1 QRHVSA
7 HMAGSDAVL
16 RRGAA
21 VPRQNCPWRPVLDR
35 NTVWRSLACTTYAV
49 AVAAGALGEIFLNP
63 GPQCFCAA
71 GEVRPP
77 LRRLKPQSNSCHDAV
92 VDLVREQGD
101 RTQRDDVAF
110 LGLPPD

>member
-1 QRHVSA
+1 
-7 HMAGSDAVL
+7 SDAVL

-35 NTVWRSLACTTYAV
+35 NPVWRRLAHTTYAV
-49 AVAAGALGEIFLNP
+49 AVAAGALGKIFLNP
-63 GPQCFCAA
+63 VPQCFGAA
-71 GEVRPP
+71 DEGARPF
-77 LRRLKPQSNSCHDAV
+77 RLWKPQSNSCHDAV